1 MWTSQRKSNKKA
13 VGIKDVKG
21 GKKRIYKLASVFYLF
36 IGFISPKTSWQNS
49 HILYNGHKLINSEQ
63 VAPLKMGNK
72 KNRKQE
78 HMIYVTV
85 GVIGSHLSE
94 NGKIDVMHASLW
106 FEIGSFQT

>member
-1 MWTSQRKSNKKA
+1 MTSLWMSQRKRNKKA

-63 VAPLKMGNK
+63 VAPLKMGEV
-72 KNRKQE
+72 RKTE
-78 HMIYVTV
+78 SKSI
-85 GVIGSHLSE
+85 
-94 NGKIDVMHASLW
+94 
-106 FEIGSFQT
+106 